1 MSPRTFTII
10 AAATAIAFALAAF
23 SLGRDRGYQPVAG
36 TGDKAFP
43 DLLARVNDVT
53 RLVVDG
59 PNGKITLI
67 KGEGAKDGTE
77 WTLKESDGYAGRTI
91 KIRRAILGLAQLRL
105 LEAKTR
111 KKENYSKLGLQDRD
125 AKTARSKRVRLFD
138 AKDVLLADLLVGAV
152 RKAPQKGKT
161 SGGVYVRRASEAQ
174 TWLGSDNANDFD
186 SDKKDWL
193 ERKII
198 DITAAQVKRMVI
210 VHPGGETLTL
220 SKASPEAPQF
230 TLENIPQG
238 KKLIDPAS
246 LNTVGGGLADLQLD
260 DVRNGAVPFVA
271 ARTITTDV
279 TTFDGLSV
287 RVLTT
292 QIDGNTWMT
301 LDASGDATGS
311 GKASAIMARTGGWVY
326 QISNYAASN
335 LTKKPGELLEDIKPK
350 S

>member
-1 MSPRTFTII
+1 MSPRTFTFI
-10 AAATAIAFALAAF
+10 AVATAIAFALAAF

-36 TGDKAFP
+36 TGDKVFP

-59 PNGKITLI
+59 PNGKITLT
-67 KGEGAKDGTE
+67 KDE
-77 WTLKESDGYAGRTI
+77 NKWALKESDGYAGRTI

-138 AKDVLLADLLVGAV
+138 AKDVVLADLLVGAV
-152 RKAPQKGKT
+152 RKAPQKGKA

-174 TWLGSDNANDFD
+174 TWLGSDNASDFD
-186 SDKKDWL
+186 SEKKDWL

-198 DITAAQVKRMVI
+198 DIKAAQVKRMVI
-210 VHPGGETLTL
+210 IHPGGETLTL
-220 SKASPEAPQF
+220 SKASPETPQF

-246 LNTVGGGLADLQLD
+246 LSTVGGGLADLQLD
-260 DVRNGAVPFVA
+260 VVRNGPVPFVA

-287 RVLTT
+287 RMLTT

-301 LDASGDATGS
+301 LDATGATPGDAS
-311 GKASAIMARTGGWVY
+311 ASDKASAIMKRTGGWVY
-326 QISNYAASN
+326 QISKYAASN
-335 LTKKPGELLEDIKPK
+335 LTKKPGELMEDIKPK